1 MCNCI
6 FCKIIQK
13 EIKADIVS
21 ETENFIAIRDVNP
34 QAPVHVLV
42 IPKKHI
48 ASLNEFEKS
57 DEYLI
62 AEANI
67 LARKIA
73 KSERIQAG
81 VKYEFSG
88 RTVGVSYTLA
98 YIGRKRNDLA
108 ARIIRSLKRKVV
120 FDLANVKIRDGESL
134 EEALRRFKRE
144 CEREGILTEIKKREY
159 YESPSVKK
167 RRKLKESKRKSKRLV
182 YYR

>member
-73 KSERIQAG
+73 KSEGIS
-81 VKYEFSG
+81 ESG
-88 RTVGVSYTLA
+88 Y
-98 YIGRKRNDLA
+98 
-108 ARIIRSLKRKVV
+108 
-120 FDLANVKIRDGESL
+120 
-134 EEALRRFKRE
+134 
-144 CEREGILTEIKKREY
+144 
-159 YESPSVKK
+159 
-167 RRKLKESKRKSKRLV
+167 RLV
-182 YYR
+182 LNTNSAAGQSVFHIHWHILGGREMTWPPG